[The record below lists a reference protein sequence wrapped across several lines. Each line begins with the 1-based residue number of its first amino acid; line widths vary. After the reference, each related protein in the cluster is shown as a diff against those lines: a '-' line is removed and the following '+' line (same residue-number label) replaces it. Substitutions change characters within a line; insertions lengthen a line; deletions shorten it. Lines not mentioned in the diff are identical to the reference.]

1 MAGPLQEVL
10 AFFDE
15 SGGTAQDMISAMRK
29 RFTSVTRWE
38 NVGVATTVG
47 IEEAMAFVERFL
59 ARIPFERCEV
69 VVHHAAAHGN
79 VVLSERS
86 DIFYGADGAELV
98 SLRLM
103 GALEMDGPYITAWR
117 DYFDTKGF

>member
-47 IEEAMAFVERFL
+47 IEEAMAFVEGFL
-59 ARIPFERCEV
+59 ARIPFERCKV

-79 VVLSERS
+79 VVLTERS
-86 DIFYGADGAELV
+86 DIFYGVDGAELV

-103 GALEMDGPYITAWR
+103 GAMEMDGPHITAWR

>member
-1 MAGPLQEVL
+1 
-10 AFFDE
+10 
-15 SGGTAQDMISAMRK
+15 MISAMRK

-47 IEEAMAFVERFL
+47 IEEAMAFVEGFL
-59 ARIPFERCEV
+59 ARIPFERCKV

-79 VVLSERS
+79 VVLTERS
-86 DIFYGADGAELV
+86 DIFYGVDGAELV

-103 GALEMDGPYITAWR
+103 GAMEMDGPHITAWR